1 MLTVR
6 AINLVL
12 SEIEVPLTGSS
23 IDGQPVLNLRST
35 LVDPVVVV
43 ELMGRGF
50 LRWLEEDNP
59 ELGYN
64 RNGWLDSGVHNFDF
78 SFPPRSPSTFTRK
91 TGCMSCFI
99 QWTCCS
105 CKIKTHERHSKRKK
119 LYETIVF
126 MTDIAKR
133 TCKCV
138 RKVFFAVHSIVLY
151 SGFSSRGEKCSL
163 EERSDKVGVLDRH
176 GLL

>member
-64 RNGWLDSGVHNFDF
+64 RSMACTN
-78 SFPPRSPSTFTRK
+78 
-91 TGCMSCFI
+91 
-99 QWTCCS
+99 Q
-105 CKIKTHERHSKRKK
+105 
-119 LYETIVF
+119 
-126 MTDIAKR
+126 
-133 TCKCV
+133 
-138 RKVFFAVHSIVLY
+138 AVY
-151 SGFSSRGEKCSL
+151 
-163 EERSDKVGVLDRH
+163 
-176 GLL
+176 